1 MATTTITT
9 PNAPDLLTLVT
20 DTESIVSSID
30 TLTSYLD
37 SELAPSTVMGP
48 APAGDPV
55 SFESIVPR
63 LDQYLDEWLWLA
75 GIPPNQIT
83 PRHRDELHDTWA
95 TQGLGSGF
103 KIINLEPRNNAN
115 TVIGQTF
122 LPHDDGGA

>member
-1 MATTTITT
+1 MATTTTTT

-37 SELAPSTVMGP
+37 SELALSTVMGP

-63 LDQYLDEWLWLA
+63 LDQYLDEWLWIT

-83 PRHRDELHDTWA
+83 PRHRDELRDLAEAAST
-95 TQGLGSGF
+95 
-103 KIINLEPRNNAN
+103 
-115 TVIGQTF
+115 
-122 LPHDDGGA
+122 